1 MEKNYYSNKIWALVP
16 ARSGS
21 KSIKNKNLKKIGNYS
36 LVARAVRTAKNCKY
50 IDRVFLSTD
59 SIKIQKEGI
68 KYKAEV
74 PFLRSKKNSRNSST
88 DYDVMKEF
96 LSKISKIEKTI
107 PKYILYLRPT
117 TPIRSNK
124 ILEKAIQ
131 KMKKLN
137 NYDSLTSV
145 HKMSEPVHKKFFIKN
160 RQLISIF
167 SKMSLDK
174 SNEPRQNFPN
184 SYTANG
190 YLDIIKSKN
199 ILKHKKYLYKKCFPF
214 LIPETID
221 IDTKFD
227 LALAKFLTRNK
238 NYV

>member
-21 KSIKNKNLKKIGNYS
+21 KSIKNKNLQKIGNYS
-36 LVARAVRTAKNCKY
+36 LVARAVRVAKNCKY

-59 SIKIQKEGI
+59 SFKIKKEGI

-190 YLDIIKSKN
+190 YIDIIKSKN
-199 ILKHKKYLYKKCFPF
+199 ILKHKRYLYKKCFPF
-214 LIPETID
+214 LVPETID

-227 LALAKFLTRNK
+227 LALAKF
-238 NYV
+238 